1 MRDGTRAGLP
11 AITGW
16 PRLLKA
22 IEPSDGSA
30 VSSGSTAARHP
41 Y

>member
-1 MRDGTRAGLP
+1 MGDGTRASLP
-11 AITGW
+11 AITCW
-16 PRLLKA
+16 PRLLEA
-22 IEPSDGSA
+22 IEPSDGSV